1 MVLRVYKHFIHIH
14 TYALSFFHCISS
26 YVYSKTG
33 RYISGARIG
42 LDDIKESLSG
52 ASVDR
57 THCYI
62 CGPGPMIDE
71 MENYLVKL
79 DVPKENIHYEKWW

>member
-1 MVLRVYKHFIHIH
+1 LKSH
-14 TYALSFFHCISS
+14 S
-26 YVYSKTG
+26 
-33 RYISGARIG
+33 ARIG